1 MANRH
6 KRSWLLN
13 TQFTTSCIS
22 ITLVLVLLGTVVLFV
37 LCAHNLSIYMLENIN
52 VSILLSDDMKADD
65 IMKMKEEMSGRPY
78 TKSIEYISKEQ
89 AVEDECRA
97 MGTDPMEFLD
107 YNPFTAS
114 FEIKVN
120 AKYSDTDSLS
130 LIVSRLKNDNRI
142 VDVVYQKELMDSVN
156 RNIGKASMVLLV
168 IAALFTYISFA
179 LIHNTIRMT
188 IFSHRFL
195 INTMKLVGA
204 SWGFIRRPFLW
215 RAFLLAVISAIA
227 ADGLLF
233 IGLNSLKKYEPEINT
248 VVDTQVI
255 GIVSVAVLLFGLI
268 ITFLCTSLSLGK
280 FLKMNSN
287 ELYYV

>member
-37 LCAHNLSIYMLENIN
+37 LCAHNLSIYMRENIN

-233 IGLNSLKKYEPEINT
+233 IGLNSLKKYEPEINA

-268 ITFLCTSLSLGK
+268 ITFLCTFLSLGK